1 MTDQDDNDKRR
12 IMTPPA
18 EWGGSTDK
26 EVEDWSE
33 AATPPDSNNAEEDP
47 YSEATVDSQSAEAIL
62 VDHQAA
68 AQQPKAKLPVW
79 TTVAMGAALVLLV
92 VGGWGAISERSK
104 LTNTVAQ
111 LENALATK
119 SRQGDMTAAEEQILQ
134 SDNQSLRLQLESLRE
149 QYGAVAREIELLQRS
164 VSAQIEQPTPEEA
177 LEPVAQA
184 PATQA
189 PAMQDSVA
197 QVEVTREL
205 VRDDG
210 DSGISQSED
219 SASESIGVTLAP
231 SSSDNGSW
239 FVNVAA
245 YSRRAMA
252 EQWASKISDDV
263 STAVVSAVEV
273 NGKALYRLRVVGI
286 ASRQDAKLVAKK
298 LEKTYSIGPLWVGTE
313 ELTTTVTD
321 KMAAHTPAVFDDGL
335 DDGLD
340 DGANSQLDNAV
351 SNTLDT
357 QVEAQSSQSGEGW
370 FIYVDTY
377 PTGGAADAKARAIN
391 NAGFNA
397 KVSVEYRSGELF
409 YRVQVVGIT
418 SQQEGERIAEE
429 LLSLGDMSNL
439 QLRRY

>member
-111 LENALATK
+111 LENALAAK
-119 SRQGDMTAAEEQILQ
+119 SRQGDMTAEEEQILQ

-164 VSAQIEQPTPEEA
+164 VNAQIEQPTPEESTA
-177 LEPVAQA
+177 EGTSAA
-184 PATQA
+184 P
-189 PAMQDSVA
+189 
-197 QVEVTREL
+197 
-205 VRDDG
+205 
-210 DSGISQSED
+210 
-219 SASESIGVTLAP
+219 AP
-231 SSSDNGSW
+231 SSNGDGNW

-245 YSRRAMA
+245 YSKQAMA
-252 EQWASKISDDV
+252 EKWASKISSDASKV
-263 STAVVSAVEV
+263 VVSAVEV
-273 NGKALYRLRVVGI
+273 NGKALFRLRIVGI
-286 ASRQDAKLVAKK
+286 ASRQDATRLAGE
-298 LEKTYSIGPLWVGTE
+298 LEKTYGIGPLWVGTE
-313 ELTTTVTD
+313 ELRATFTEKT
-321 KMAAHTPAVFDDGL
+321 AAQTSPAFLEEGVDDRV
-335 DDGLD
+335 DDSE
-340 DGANSQLDNAV
+340 NSQVDKAI
-351 SNTLDT
+351 SNTPDT
-357 QVEAQSSQSGEGW
+357 QVVAPSSKSGEGW

-377 PTGGAADAKARAIN
+377 PTGGAADARARTIN

-409 YRVQVVGIT
+409 YRVHVVGIT
-418 SQQEGERIAEE
+418 SQAEGERIAEE
-429 LLSLGDMSNL
+429 LSSLGDMPNL
-439 QLRRY
+439 QLRKY

>member
-111 LENALATK
+111 LENALAAK
-119 SRQGDMTAAEEQILQ
+119 SRQGDMTAEEEQILQ

-164 VSAQIEQPTPEEA
+164 VNAQIEQPTPEESTA
-177 LEPVAQA
+177 EGTSAA
-184 PATQA
+184 P
-189 PAMQDSVA
+189 
-197 QVEVTREL
+197 
-205 VRDDG
+205 
-210 DSGISQSED
+210 
-219 SASESIGVTLAP
+219 AP
-231 SSSDNGSW
+231 SSNGDGNW

-245 YSRRAMA
+245 YSKQAMA
-252 EQWASKISDDV
+252 EKWASKISSDASKV
-263 STAVVSAVEV
+263 VVSAVEV
-273 NGKALYRLRVVGI
+273 NGKALYRLRIVGI
-286 ASRQDAKLVAKK
+286 ASRQDATRLAGE
-298 LEKTYSIGPLWVGTE
+298 LEKTYRIGPLWVGTE
-313 ELTTTVTD
+313 ELTATFTEKT
-321 KMAAHTPAVFDDGL
+321 AAQTSPAFLEEGVDDGV
-335 DDGLD
+335 DDSE
-340 DGANSQLDNAV
+340 NSQVDKAI
-351 SNTLDT
+351 SNTPDT
-357 QVEAQSSQSGEGW
+357 QVVAQSSKSGEGW

-377 PTGGAADAKARAIN
+377 PTGGAADARARTIN

-409 YRVQVVGIT
+409 YRVHVVGIT
-418 SQQEGERIAEE
+418 SQAEGERIAEE
-429 LLSLGDMSNL
+429 LSSLGDMPNL
-439 QLRRY
+439 QLRKY

>member
-26 EVEDWSE
+26 EAEDWSE

-164 VSAQIEQPTPEEA
+164 VSAQIEQPTPEESTA
-177 LEPVAQA
+177 EETSAA
-184 PATQA
+184 P
-189 PAMQDSVA
+189 
-197 QVEVTREL
+197 
-205 VRDDG
+205 
-210 DSGISQSED
+210 
-219 SASESIGVTLAP
+219 AP
-231 SSSDNGSW
+231 SSIGDGSW

-286 ASRQDAKLVAKK
+286 ASRQDAKRVARE

-321 KMAAHTPAVFDDGL
+321 KMAAHTPAVF

>member
-111 LENALATK
+111 LENALAAK
-119 SRQGDMTAAEEQILQ
+119 SRQGDMTAEEEQILQ

-164 VSAQIEQPTPEEA
+164 VNAQIEQPTPEESTA
-177 LEPVAQA
+177 EGTSAA
-184 PATQA
+184 P
-189 PAMQDSVA
+189 
-197 QVEVTREL
+197 
-205 VRDDG
+205 
-210 DSGISQSED
+210 
-219 SASESIGVTLAP
+219 AP
-231 SSSDNGSW
+231 SSNGDGNW

-245 YSRRAMA
+245 YSKQAMA
-252 EQWASKISDDV
+252 EKWASKISSDASKV
-263 STAVVSAVEV
+263 VVSAVEV
-273 NGKALYRLRVVGI
+273 NGKALYRLRIVGI
-286 ASRQDAKLVAKK
+286 ASRQDATRLAGE
-298 LEKTYSIGPLWVGTE
+298 LEKTYGIGPLWVGTE
-313 ELTTTVTD
+313 ELRATFTEKT
-321 KMAAHTPAVFDDGL
+321 AAQTSPAFLEEGVDDGV
-335 DDGLD
+335 DDSE
-340 DGANSQLDNAV
+340 NSQVDKAI
-351 SNTLDT
+351 SNTPDT
-357 QVEAQSSQSGEGW
+357 QVVAQSSKSGEGW

-377 PTGGAADAKARAIN
+377 PTGGAADARARTIN

-409 YRVQVVGIT
+409 YRVHVVGIT
-418 SQQEGERIAEE
+418 SQAEGERIAEE
-429 LLSLGDMSNL
+429 LSSLGDMPNL
-439 QLRRY
+439 QLRKY

>member
-26 EVEDWSE
+26 EAEDWSE
-33 AATPPDSNNAEEDP
+33 AATPPDSNNTEEDP

-164 VSAQIEQPTPEEA
+164 VSAQIEQPTPEESTA
-177 LEPVAQA
+177 EETSTA
-184 PATQA
+184 P
-189 PAMQDSVA
+189 
-197 QVEVTREL
+197 
-205 VRDDG
+205 
-210 DSGISQSED
+210 
-219 SASESIGVTLAP
+219 AP

-286 ASRQDAKLVAKK
+286 ASRQDAKLVARE

-335 DDGLD
+335 DDG
-340 DGANSQLDNAV
+340 ANSQLDNAV

-357 QVEAQSSQSGEGW
+357 QVEAQSGQSGEGW

>member
-26 EVEDWSE
+26 EAEDWSE

-164 VSAQIEQPTPEEA
+164 VSAQIEQPTPEESTA
-177 LEPVAQA
+177 EETSAA
-184 PATQA
+184 P
-189 PAMQDSVA
+189 
-197 QVEVTREL
+197 
-205 VRDDG
+205 
-210 DSGISQSED
+210 
-219 SASESIGVTLAP
+219 AP
-231 SSSDNGSW
+231 SSIGDGSW

-286 ASRQDAKLVAKK
+286 ASRQDATRL
-298 LEKTYSIGPLWVGTE
+298 
-313 ELTTTVTD
+313 
-321 KMAAHTPAVFDDGL
+321 AA
-335 DDGLD
+335 
-340 DGANSQLDNAV
+340 
-351 SNTLDT
+351 
-357 QVEAQSSQSGEGW
+357 SS
-370 FIYVDTY
+370 
-377 PTGGAADAKARAIN
+377 
-391 NAGFNA
+391 
-397 KVSVEYRSGELF
+397 
-409 YRVQVVGIT
+409 
-418 SQQEGERIAEE
+418 
-429 LLSLGDMSNL
+429 
-439 QLRRY
+439 RRRTALALYG

>member
-26 EVEDWSE
+26 EAEDWSE

-111 LENALATK
+111 LENVLATK

-164 VSAQIEQPTPEEA
+164 VSAQIEQPTPEESTA
-177 LEPVAQA
+177 EETSAA
-184 PATQA
+184 P
-189 PAMQDSVA
+189 
-197 QVEVTREL
+197 
-205 VRDDG
+205 
-210 DSGISQSED
+210 
-219 SASESIGVTLAP
+219 AP
-231 SSSDNGSW
+231 SSIGDGSW

-286 ASRQDAKLVAKK
+286 ASRQDAKLVARE

-335 DDGLD
+335 DDGV
-340 DGANSQLDNAV
+340 NSQLDNAV

-429 LLSLGDMSNL
+429 LLSLGEMSNL

>member
-26 EVEDWSE
+26 EAEDCSE

-68 AQQPKAKLPVW
+68 VQQPKAKLPVW

-164 VSAQIEQPTPEEA
+164 VSAQIEQPTPEESTA
-177 LEPVAQA
+177 EETSAA
-184 PATQA
+184 P
-189 PAMQDSVA
+189 
-197 QVEVTREL
+197 
-205 VRDDG
+205 
-210 DSGISQSED
+210 
-219 SASESIGVTLAP
+219 AP
-231 SSSDNGSW
+231 SSIGDGSW

-286 ASRQDAKLVAKK
+286 ASRQDAKLVARE

-335 DDGLD
+335 DDG
-340 DGANSQLDNAV
+340 ANSQLDNAV

-357 QVEAQSSQSGEGW
+357 QVEAQSGQSGEGW

>member
-26 EVEDWSE
+26 EAEDWSE

-164 VSAQIEQPTPEEA
+164 VNAQIEQPTPEESTA
-177 LEPVAQA
+177 EGTSAA
-184 PATQA
+184 P
-189 PAMQDSVA
+189 
-197 QVEVTREL
+197 
-205 VRDDG
+205 
-210 DSGISQSED
+210 
-219 SASESIGVTLAP
+219 AP
-231 SSSDNGSW
+231 SSNGDGNW

-245 YSRRAMA
+245 YSKQAMA
-252 EQWASKISDDV
+252 EKWASKISSDASKV
-263 STAVVSAVEV
+263 VVSAAEV
-273 NGKALYRLRVVGI
+273 NGKALYRLRIVGI
-286 ASRQDAKLVAKK
+286 ASRQDATRLA
-298 LEKTYSIGPLWVGTE
+298 GAE
-313 ELTTTVTD
+313 E
-321 KMAAHTPAVFDDGL
+321 PR
-335 DDGLD
+335 
-340 DGANSQLDNAV
+340 SPP
-351 SNTLDT
+351 S
-357 QVEAQSSQSGEGW
+357 
-370 FIYVDTY
+370 
-377 PTGGAADAKARAIN
+377 
-391 NAGFNA
+391 
-397 KVSVEYRSGELF
+397 RSGGGF
-409 YRVQVVGIT
+409 GRRGTFAQC
-418 SQQEGERIAEE
+418 
-429 LLSLGDMSNL
+429 LGVARGRAGGRGD
-439 QLRRY
+439 

>member
-111 LENALATK
+111 LENALAAK
-119 SRQGDMTAAEEQILQ
+119 SRQGDMTAEEEQILQ

-164 VSAQIEQPTPEEA
+164 VNAQIEQPTPEESTA
-177 LEPVAQA
+177 EGTSAA
-184 PATQA
+184 P
-189 PAMQDSVA
+189 
-197 QVEVTREL
+197 
-205 VRDDG
+205 
-210 DSGISQSED
+210 
-219 SASESIGVTLAP
+219 AP
-231 SSSDNGSW
+231 SSNGDGNW

-245 YSRRAMA
+245 YSKQAMA
-252 EQWASKISDDV
+252 EKWASKISSDASKV
-263 STAVVSAVEV
+263 VVSAVEV
-273 NGKALYRLRVVGI
+273 NGKALFRLRIVGI
-286 ASRQDAKLVAKK
+286 ASRQDATRLAGE
-298 LEKTYSIGPLWVGTE
+298 LEKTYGIGPLWVGTE
-313 ELTTTVTD
+313 ELTATFTEKT
-321 KMAAHTPAVFDDGL
+321 AAQTSPAFLEEGVDDRV
-335 DDGLD
+335 DDSE
-340 DGANSQLDNAV
+340 NSQVDKAI
-351 SNTLDT
+351 SNTPDT
-357 QVEAQSSQSGEGW
+357 QVVAPSSKSGEGW

-377 PTGGAADAKARAIN
+377 PTGGAADARARTIN

-409 YRVQVVGIT
+409 YRVHVVGIT
-418 SQQEGERIAEE
+418 SQAEGERIAEE
-429 LLSLGDMSNL
+429 LSSLGDMPNL
-439 QLRRY
+439 QLRKY

>member
-26 EVEDWSE
+26 EAEDCSE

-62 VDHQAA
+62 VDHQTA

-164 VSAQIEQPTPEEA
+164 VSAQIEQPTPEESTA
-177 LEPVAQA
+177 EETSAA
-184 PATQA
+184 P
-189 PAMQDSVA
+189 
-197 QVEVTREL
+197 
-205 VRDDG
+205 
-210 DSGISQSED
+210 
-219 SASESIGVTLAP
+219 AP
-231 SSSDNGSW
+231 SSTGDGSW

-286 ASRQDAKLVAKK
+286 ASRQDAKLVARE

-335 DDGLD
+335 DDG
-340 DGANSQLDNAV
+340 ANSQLDNAV

-357 QVEAQSSQSGEGW
+357 QVEAQSGQSGEGW

>member
-111 LENALATK
+111 LENALAAK
-119 SRQGDMTAAEEQILQ
+119 SRQGDMTAEEEQILQ

-164 VSAQIEQPTPEEA
+164 VNAQIEQPTPEESTA
-177 LEPVAQA
+177 EGTSAA
-184 PATQA
+184 P
-189 PAMQDSVA
+189 
-197 QVEVTREL
+197 
-205 VRDDG
+205 
-210 DSGISQSED
+210 
-219 SASESIGVTLAP
+219 AP
-231 SSSDNGSW
+231 SSNGDGNW

-245 YSRRAMA
+245 YSKQAMA
-252 EQWASKISDDV
+252 EKWASKISSDASKV
-263 STAVVSAVEV
+263 VVSAVEV
-273 NGKALYRLRVVGI
+273 NGKALYRLRIVGI
-286 ASRQDAKLVAKK
+286 ASRQDATRLAGE
-298 LEKTYSIGPLWVGTE
+298 LEKTYGIGPLWVGTE
-313 ELTTTVTD
+313 ELRATFTEKT
-321 KMAAHTPAVFDDGL
+321 AAQTSPAFLEEGVDDRV
-335 DDGLD
+335 DDSE
-340 DGANSQLDNAV
+340 NSQVDKAI
-351 SNTLDT
+351 SNTPDT
-357 QVEAQSSQSGEGW
+357 QVVAPSSKSGEGW

-377 PTGGAADAKARAIN
+377 PTGGAADARARTIN

-409 YRVQVVGIT
+409 YRVHVVGIT
-418 SQQEGERIAEE
+418 SQAEGERIAEE
-429 LLSLGDMSNL
+429 LSSLGDMPNL
-439 QLRRY
+439 QLRKY

>member
-1 MTDQDDNDKRR
+1 MTDRDDNDKRR

-164 VSAQIEQPTPEEA
+164 VSAQIEQPTPEESTA
-177 LEPVAQA
+177 EETSAA
-184 PATQA
+184 P
-189 PAMQDSVA
+189 
-197 QVEVTREL
+197 
-205 VRDDG
+205 
-210 DSGISQSED
+210 
-219 SASESIGVTLAP
+219 AP
-231 SSSDNGSW
+231 SSIGDGSW

-286 ASRQDAKLVAKK
+286 ASRQDAKLVARE

-321 KMAAHTPAVFDDGL
+321 KMAARTPAVF

>member
-26 EVEDWSE
+26 EAEDWSE

-164 VSAQIEQPTPEEA
+164 VSAQIEQPTPEESTA
-177 LEPVAQA
+177 EETSAA
-184 PATQA
+184 P
-189 PAMQDSVA
+189 
-197 QVEVTREL
+197 
-205 VRDDG
+205 
-210 DSGISQSED
+210 
-219 SASESIGVTLAP
+219 AP
-231 SSSDNGSW
+231 SSIGDGSW

-286 ASRQDAKLVAKK
+286 ASRQDAKLVARE

-321 KMAAHTPAVFDDGL
+321 KMAAHTPAVF

>member
-26 EVEDWSE
+26 EAEDWSE

-68 AQQPKAKLPVW
+68 AQQPKAKLLVW

-164 VSAQIEQPTPEEA
+164 VSAQIEQPTPEESTA
-177 LEPVAQA
+177 EETSAA
-184 PATQA
+184 PA
-189 PAMQDSVA
+189 PW
-197 QVEVTREL
+197 
-205 VRDDG
+205 
-210 DSGISQSED
+210 
-219 SASESIGVTLAP
+219 SIG
-231 SSSDNGSW
+231 DGSW

-286 ASRQDAKLVAKK
+286 ASRQDATRLAGE
-298 LEKTYSIGPLWVGTE
+298 LEKTYGIGPLWVGTE
-313 ELTTTVTD
+313 ELTATFTEKT
-321 KMAAHTPAVFDDGL
+321 AAQTSPAFLEEGVDDRV
-335 DDGLD
+335 DDSE
-340 DGANSQLDNAV
+340 NSQVDKAI
-351 SNTLDT
+351 SNTPDT
-357 QVEAQSSQSGEGW
+357 QVVAPSSKSGEGW

>member
-111 LENALATK
+111 LENALAAK
-119 SRQGDMTAAEEQILQ
+119 SRQGDMTAEEEQILQ

-164 VSAQIEQPTPEEA
+164 VNAQIEQPTPEESTA
-177 LEPVAQA
+177 EGTSAA
-184 PATQA
+184 P
-189 PAMQDSVA
+189 
-197 QVEVTREL
+197 
-205 VRDDG
+205 
-210 DSGISQSED
+210 
-219 SASESIGVTLAP
+219 AP
-231 SSSDNGSW
+231 SSNGDGNW

-245 YSRRAMA
+245 YSKQAMA
-252 EQWASKISDDV
+252 EKWASKISSDASKV
-263 STAVVSAVEV
+263 VVSAVEV
-273 NGKALYRLRVVGI
+273 NGKALYRLRIVGI
-286 ASRQDAKLVAKK
+286 ASRQDATRLAGE
-298 LEKTYSIGPLWVGTE
+298 LEKTYGIGPLWVGTE
-313 ELTTTVTD
+313 ELTATFTEKT
-321 KMAAHTPAVFDDGL
+321 AAQTSPAFLEEGVDDSE
-335 DDGLD
+335 
-340 DGANSQLDNAV
+340 NSQVDKAI
-351 SNTLDT
+351 SNTPDT
-357 QVEAQSSQSGEGW
+357 QVVAPSSKSGEGW

-377 PTGGAADAKARAIN
+377 PTGGAADARARTIN

-409 YRVQVVGIT
+409 YRVHVVGIT
-418 SQQEGERIAEE
+418 SQAEGERIAEE
-429 LLSLGDMSNL
+429 LSSLGDMPNL
-439 QLRRY
+439 QLRKY

>member
-1 MTDQDDNDKRR
+1 MTDRDDNDKRR

-164 VSAQIEQPTPEEA
+164 VSAQIEQPTPEESTA
-177 LEPVAQA
+177 EETSAA
-184 PATQA
+184 P
-189 PAMQDSVA
+189 
-197 QVEVTREL
+197 
-205 VRDDG
+205 
-210 DSGISQSED
+210 
-219 SASESIGVTLAP
+219 AP
-231 SSSDNGSW
+231 SSIGDGSW

-286 ASRQDAKLVAKK
+286 ASRQDAKLVARE

-321 KMAAHTPAVFDDGL
+321 KMAARTPAVF

-357 QVEAQSSQSGEGW
+357 QVEAQSGQSGEGW

>member
-111 LENALATK
+111 LENALAAK
-119 SRQGDMTAAEEQILQ
+119 SRQGDMTAEEEQILQ

-164 VSAQIEQPTPEEA
+164 VNAQIEQPTPEESTA
-177 LEPVAQA
+177 EGTSAA
-184 PATQA
+184 P
-189 PAMQDSVA
+189 
-197 QVEVTREL
+197 
-205 VRDDG
+205 
-210 DSGISQSED
+210 
-219 SASESIGVTLAP
+219 AP
-231 SSSDNGSW
+231 SSNGDGNW

-245 YSRRAMA
+245 YSKQAMA
-252 EQWASKISDDV
+252 EKWASKISSDASKV
-263 STAVVSAVEV
+263 VVSAVEV
-273 NGKALYRLRVVGI
+273 NGKALYRLRIVGI
-286 ASRQDAKLVAKK
+286 ASRQDATRLAGE
-298 LEKTYSIGPLWVGTE
+298 LEKTYGIGPLWVGTE
-313 ELTTTVTD
+313 ELTATFTKKT
-321 KMAAHTPAVFDDGL
+321 AAQTSPAFLEEGVDDRV
-335 DDGLD
+335 DDSE
-340 DGANSQLDNAV
+340 NSQADKAI
-351 SNTLDT
+351 SNTPDT
-357 QVEAQSSQSGEGW
+357 QVVAQSSKSGEGW

-377 PTGGAADAKARAIN
+377 PTGGAADARARTIN

-409 YRVQVVGIT
+409 YRVHVVGIT
-418 SQQEGERIAEE
+418 SQAEGERIAEE
-429 LLSLGDMSNL
+429 LSSLGDMPNL
-439 QLRRY
+439 QLRKY

>member
-111 LENALATK
+111 LENALAAK
-119 SRQGDMTAAEEQILQ
+119 SRQGDMTAEEEQILQ

-164 VSAQIEQPTPEEA
+164 VNAQIEQPTPEESTA
-177 LEPVAQA
+177 EGTSAA
-184 PATQA
+184 P
-189 PAMQDSVA
+189 
-197 QVEVTREL
+197 
-205 VRDDG
+205 
-210 DSGISQSED
+210 
-219 SASESIGVTLAP
+219 AP
-231 SSSDNGSW
+231 SSNGDGNW

-245 YSRRAMA
+245 YSKQAMA
-252 EQWASKISDDV
+252 EKWASKISSDASKV
-263 STAVVSAVEV
+263 VVSAVEV
-273 NGKALYRLRVVGI
+273 NGKALYRLRIVGI
-286 ASRQDAKLVAKK
+286 ASRQDATRLAGE
-298 LEKTYSIGPLWVGTE
+298 LEKTYGIGPLWVGTE
-313 ELTTTVTD
+313 ELTATFTKKT
-321 KMAAHTPAVFDDGL
+321 AAQTSPAFLEEGVDDSE
-335 DDGLD
+335 
-340 DGANSQLDNAV
+340 NSQVDKAI
-351 SNTLDT
+351 SNTPDT
-357 QVEAQSSQSGEGW
+357 QVVAPSSKSGEGW

-377 PTGGAADAKARAIN
+377 PTGGAADARARTIN

-409 YRVQVVGIT
+409 YRVHVVGIT
-418 SQQEGERIAEE
+418 SQAEGERIAEE
-429 LLSLGDMSNL
+429 LSSLGDMPNL
-439 QLRRY
+439 QLRKY

>member
-111 LENALATK
+111 LENALAAK
-119 SRQGDMTAAEEQILQ
+119 SRQGDMTAEEEQILQ

-164 VSAQIEQPTPEEA
+164 VNAQIEQPTPEESTA
-177 LEPVAQA
+177 EGTSAA
-184 PATQA
+184 P
-189 PAMQDSVA
+189 
-197 QVEVTREL
+197 
-205 VRDDG
+205 
-210 DSGISQSED
+210 
-219 SASESIGVTLAP
+219 AP
-231 SSSDNGSW
+231 SSNGDGNW

-245 YSRRAMA
+245 YSKQAMA
-252 EQWASKISDDV
+252 EKWASKISSDASKV
-263 STAVVSAVEV
+263 VVSAVEV
-273 NGKALYRLRVVGI
+273 NGKALYRLRIVGI
-286 ASRQDAKLVAKK
+286 ASRQDATRLAGE
-298 LEKTYSIGPLWVGTE
+298 LEKTYGIGPLWVGTE
-313 ELTTTVTD
+313 ELTATFTKKT
-321 KMAAHTPAVFDDGL
+321 AAQTSPAFLEEGVDDSE
-335 DDGLD
+335 
-340 DGANSQLDNAV
+340 NSQVDKAI
-351 SNTLDT
+351 SNTPDT
-357 QVEAQSSQSGEGW
+357 QVVAQSSKSGEGW

-377 PTGGAADAKARAIN
+377 PTGGAADARARTIN

-409 YRVQVVGIT
+409 YRVHVVGIT
-418 SQQEGERIAEE
+418 SQAEGERIAEE
-429 LLSLGDMSNL
+429 LSSLGDMPNL
-439 QLRRY
+439 QLRKY

>member
-26 EVEDWSE
+26 EAEDWSE

-62 VDHQAA
+62 VDHQTA

-164 VSAQIEQPTPEEA
+164 VSAQIEQPTPEESTA
-177 LEPVAQA
+177 EETSAA
-184 PATQA
+184 P
-189 PAMQDSVA
+189 
-197 QVEVTREL
+197 
-205 VRDDG
+205 
-210 DSGISQSED
+210 
-219 SASESIGVTLAP
+219 AP
-231 SSSDNGSW
+231 SSTGDGSW

-286 ASRQDAKLVAKK
+286 ASRQDAKLVARE

-335 DDGLD
+335 DDG
-340 DGANSQLDNAV
+340 ANSQLDNAV

-357 QVEAQSSQSGEGW
+357 QVEAQSGQSGEGW

>member
-26 EVEDWSE
+26 EVENWSE

-104 LTNTVAQ
+104 LTNTVVQ
-111 LENALATK
+111 LENALAAK
-119 SRQGDMTAAEEQILQ
+119 SRQGDMTAEEEQILQ

-164 VSAQIEQPTPEEA
+164 VNAQIEQPTPEESTA
-177 LEPVAQA
+177 EGTSAA
-184 PATQA
+184 P
-189 PAMQDSVA
+189 
-197 QVEVTREL
+197 
-205 VRDDG
+205 
-210 DSGISQSED
+210 
-219 SASESIGVTLAP
+219 AP
-231 SSSDNGSW
+231 SSNGDGNW

-245 YSRRAMA
+245 YSKQAMA
-252 EQWASKISDDV
+252 EKWASKISSDAAKVVV
-263 STAVVSAVEV
+263 STVEV
-273 NGKALYRLRVVGI
+273 NGKALYRLRIVGI
-286 ASRQDAKLVAKK
+286 ASRQDATRLAGE
-298 LEKTYSIGPLWVGTE
+298 LERTYGIGPLWVGTE
-313 ELTTTVTD
+313 DLTATFTG
-321 KMAAHTPAVFDDGL
+321 KAPAQTSPAFLEEEVDDRVDGGV
-335 DDGLD
+335 DDSE
-340 DGANSQLDNAV
+340 NSQVDKTIN
-351 SNTLDT
+351 NTPDT
-357 QVEAQSSQSGEGW
+357 QVVAPSSKSGEGW

-377 PTGGAADAKARAIN
+377 PTGGAADARARAIN

-409 YRVQVVGIT
+409 YRVHVVGIT
-418 SQQEGERIAEE
+418 SQAEGERIAEE
-429 LLSLGDMSNL
+429 LSSLGDMPNL
-439 QLRRY
+439 QLRKY

>member
-164 VSAQIEQPTPEEA
+164 VSAQIEQPTPEESTA
-177 LEPVAQA
+177 EETSAA
-184 PATQA
+184 P
-189 PAMQDSVA
+189 
-197 QVEVTREL
+197 
-205 VRDDG
+205 
-210 DSGISQSED
+210 
-219 SASESIGVTLAP
+219 AP
-231 SSSDNGSW
+231 SSIGDGSW

-286 ASRQDAKLVAKK
+286 ASRQDAKLVARE

-335 DDGLD
+335 DDG
-340 DGANSQLDNAV
+340 ANSQLDNAV
-351 SNTLDT
+351 SNTLDK

>member
-79 TTVAMGAALVLLV
+79 MTVAMGAALVLLV

-111 LENALATK
+111 LENALAAK
-119 SRQGDMTAAEEQILQ
+119 SRQGDMTAEEEQILQ

-164 VSAQIEQPTPEEA
+164 VNAQIEQPTPEESTA
-177 LEPVAQA
+177 EGTSAA
-184 PATQA
+184 P
-189 PAMQDSVA
+189 
-197 QVEVTREL
+197 
-205 VRDDG
+205 
-210 DSGISQSED
+210 
-219 SASESIGVTLAP
+219 AP
-231 SSSDNGSW
+231 SSNGDGNW

-245 YSRRAMA
+245 YSKQAMA
-252 EQWASKISDDV
+252 EKWASKISSDASKV
-263 STAVVSAVEV
+263 VVSAVEV
-273 NGKALYRLRVVGI
+273 NGKALFRLRIVGI
-286 ASRQDAKLVAKK
+286 ASRQDATRLAGE
-298 LEKTYSIGPLWVGTE
+298 LEKTYGIGPLWVGTE
-313 ELTTTVTD
+313 ELRATFTEKT
-321 KMAAHTPAVFDDGL
+321 AAQTSPAFLEEGVDDRV
-335 DDGLD
+335 DDSE
-340 DGANSQLDNAV
+340 NSQVDKAI
-351 SNTLDT
+351 SNTPDT
-357 QVEAQSSQSGEGW
+357 QVVAPSSKSGEGW

-377 PTGGAADAKARAIN
+377 PTGGAADARARTIN

-409 YRVQVVGIT
+409 YRVHVVGIT
-418 SQQEGERIAEE
+418 SQAEGERIAEE
-429 LLSLGDMSNL
+429 LSSLGDMPNL
-439 QLRRY
+439 QLRKY

>member
-26 EVEDWSE
+26 EAEDWSE

-164 VSAQIEQPTPEEA
+164 VSAQIEQPTPEESTA
-177 LEPVAQA
+177 EETSAA
-184 PATQA
+184 P
-189 PAMQDSVA
+189 
-197 QVEVTREL
+197 
-205 VRDDG
+205 
-210 DSGISQSED
+210 
-219 SASESIGVTLAP
+219 AP
-231 SSSDNGSW
+231 SSIGDGGW

-286 ASRQDAKLVAKK
+286 ASRQDAKRVARE

-321 KMAAHTPAVFDDGL
+321 KMAAHTPAVFE
-335 DDGLD
+335 DGLD

>member
-26 EVEDWSE
+26 EAEDWSE

-164 VSAQIEQPTPEEA
+164 VSAQIEQPTPEESTA
-177 LEPVAQA
+177 EETSAA
-184 PATQA
+184 P
-189 PAMQDSVA
+189 
-197 QVEVTREL
+197 
-205 VRDDG
+205 
-210 DSGISQSED
+210 
-219 SASESIGVTLAP
+219 AP
-231 SSSDNGSW
+231 SSTGDGSW

-286 ASRQDAKLVAKK
+286 ASRQDAKLVARE

-335 DDGLD
+335 DDG
-340 DGANSQLDNAV
+340 ANSQLDNAV

-357 QVEAQSSQSGEGW
+357 QVEAQSGQSGEGW

>member
-26 EVEDWSE
+26 EAEDWSE

-164 VSAQIEQPTPEEA
+164 VSAQIEQPTPEESTA
-177 LEPVAQA
+177 EETSAA
-184 PATQA
+184 P
-189 PAMQDSVA
+189 
-197 QVEVTREL
+197 
-205 VRDDG
+205 
-210 DSGISQSED
+210 
-219 SASESIGVTLAP
+219 AP
-231 SSSDNGSW
+231 SSIGDGGW

-286 ASRQDAKLVAKK
+286 ASRQDAKRVARE

-321 KMAAHTPAVFDDGL
+321 KMAAHTPAVFE
-335 DDGLD
+335 DGLD

-357 QVEAQSSQSGEGW
+357 QVEAQSSQPGEGW

>member
-1 MTDQDDNDKRR
+1 
-12 IMTPPA
+12 
-18 EWGGSTDK
+18 
-26 EVEDWSE
+26 
-33 AATPPDSNNAEEDP
+33 
-47 YSEATVDSQSAEAIL
+47 
-62 VDHQAA
+62 
-68 AQQPKAKLPVW
+68 
-79 TTVAMGAALVLLV
+79 
-92 VGGWGAISERSK
+92 
-104 LTNTVAQ
+104 
-111 LENALATK
+111 
-119 SRQGDMTAAEEQILQ
+119 
-134 SDNQSLRLQLESLRE
+134 
-149 QYGAVAREIELLQRS
+149 
-164 VSAQIEQPTPEEA
+164 
-177 LEPVAQA
+177 
-184 PATQA
+184 
-189 PAMQDSVA
+189 
-197 QVEVTREL
+197 
-205 VRDDG
+205 
-210 DSGISQSED
+210 
-219 SASESIGVTLAP
+219 
-231 SSSDNGSW
+231 
-239 FVNVAA
+239 
-245 YSRRAMA
+245 MA

-286 ASRQDAKLVAKK
+286 ASRQDAKLVARE

-321 KMAAHTPAVFDDGL
+321 KMAARTPAVF

>member
-26 EVEDWSE
+26 EVENWSE

-79 TTVAMGAALVLLV
+79 TTVAMGAAFVLLV

-104 LTNTVAQ
+104 LTNTVVQ
-111 LENALATK
+111 LENALAAK
-119 SRQGDMTAAEEQILQ
+119 SRQGDMTAEEEQILQ

-164 VSAQIEQPTPEEA
+164 VNAQIEQPTPEESTA
-177 LEPVAQA
+177 EGTSAA
-184 PATQA
+184 P
-189 PAMQDSVA
+189 
-197 QVEVTREL
+197 
-205 VRDDG
+205 
-210 DSGISQSED
+210 
-219 SASESIGVTLAP
+219 AP
-231 SSSDNGSW
+231 SSNGDGSW

-245 YSRRAMA
+245 YSKQAMA
-252 EQWASKISDDV
+252 EEWASKISSDAAKV
-263 STAVVSAVEV
+263 VVSAVEV
-273 NGKALYRLRVVGI
+273 NGKALYRLRIVGI
-286 ASRQDAKLVAKK
+286 ASRQDATRLAGE
-298 LEKTYSIGPLWVGTE
+298 LEKTYGIGPLWVGTE
-313 ELTTTVTD
+313 ELTATFTEKT
-321 KMAAHTPAVFDDGL
+321 AAQTSPAFLEEEVDDRV
-335 DDGLD
+335 DDSE
-340 DGANSQLDNAV
+340 NSQVDKTIN
-351 SNTLDT
+351 NTPDT
-357 QVEAQSSQSGEGW
+357 QVVAPSSKSGEGW

-377 PTGGAADAKARAIN
+377 PTGGAADARARAIN

-409 YRVQVVGIT
+409 YRVHVVGIT
-418 SQQEGERIAEE
+418 SQAEGERIAEE
-429 LLSLGDMSNL
+429 LSSLGDMPNL
-439 QLRRY
+439 QLRKY

>member
-26 EVEDWSE
+26 EAEDWSE

-111 LENALATK
+111 LENVLATK

-164 VSAQIEQPTPEEA
+164 VSAQIEQPTPEESTA
-177 LEPVAQA
+177 EETSAA
-184 PATQA
+184 P
-189 PAMQDSVA
+189 
-197 QVEVTREL
+197 
-205 VRDDG
+205 
-210 DSGISQSED
+210 
-219 SASESIGVTLAP
+219 AP
-231 SSSDNGSW
+231 SSIGDGSW

-286 ASRQDAKLVAKK
+286 ASRQDAKLVARE

-335 DDGLD
+335 DDGV
-340 DGANSQLDNAV
+340 NSQLDNAV

>member
-26 EVEDWSE
+26 EAEDWSE

-164 VSAQIEQPTPEEA
+164 VSAQIEQPTPEESTA
-177 LEPVAQA
+177 EETSAA
-184 PATQA
+184 P
-189 PAMQDSVA
+189 
-197 QVEVTREL
+197 
-205 VRDDG
+205 
-210 DSGISQSED
+210 
-219 SASESIGVTLAP
+219 AP
-231 SSSDNGSW
+231 SSIGDGSW

-286 ASRQDAKLVAKK
+286 ASRQDAKLVARE

-335 DDGLD
+335 DDG
-340 DGANSQLDNAV
+340 ANSQLDNAV

-357 QVEAQSSQSGEGW
+357 QVEAQSGQSGEGW

>member
-1 MTDQDDNDKRR
+1 
-12 IMTPPA
+12 
-18 EWGGSTDK
+18 
-26 EVEDWSE
+26 
-33 AATPPDSNNAEEDP
+33 
-47 YSEATVDSQSAEAIL
+47 
-62 VDHQAA
+62 
-68 AQQPKAKLPVW
+68 
-79 TTVAMGAALVLLV
+79 MGAALVLLV

-164 VSAQIEQPTPEEA
+164 VSAQIEQPTPEESTA
-177 LEPVAQA
+177 EETSAA
-184 PATQA
+184 P
-189 PAMQDSVA
+189 
-197 QVEVTREL
+197 
-205 VRDDG
+205 
-210 DSGISQSED
+210 
-219 SASESIGVTLAP
+219 AP
-231 SSSDNGSW
+231 SSIGDGSW

-286 ASRQDAKLVAKK
+286 ASRQDAKLVARE

-335 DDGLD
+335 DDG
-340 DGANSQLDNAV
+340 ANSQLDNAV

-357 QVEAQSSQSGEGW
+357 QVEAQSGQSGEGW

>member
-111 LENALATK
+111 LENALAAK
-119 SRQGDMTAAEEQILQ
+119 SRQGDMTAEEEQILQ

-164 VSAQIEQPTPEEA
+164 VNAQIEQPTPEESTA
-177 LEPVAQA
+177 EGTSAA
-184 PATQA
+184 P
-189 PAMQDSVA
+189 
-197 QVEVTREL
+197 
-205 VRDDG
+205 
-210 DSGISQSED
+210 
-219 SASESIGVTLAP
+219 AP
-231 SSSDNGSW
+231 SSNGDGNW

-245 YSRRAMA
+245 YSKQAMA
-252 EQWASKISDDV
+252 EKWASKISSDASKV
-263 STAVVSAVEV
+263 VVSAVEV
-273 NGKALYRLRVVGI
+273 NGKALYRLRIVGI
-286 ASRQDAKLVAKK
+286 ASRQDATRLAGE
-298 LEKTYSIGPLWVGTE
+298 LEKTYGIGPLWVGTE
-313 ELTTTVTD
+313 ELTATFTEKT
-321 KMAAHTPAVFDDGL
+321 AAQTSPAFLEEGVDDRV
-335 DDGLD
+335 DDSE
-340 DGANSQLDNAV
+340 NSQVDKAI
-351 SNTLDT
+351 SNTPDT
-357 QVEAQSSQSGEGW
+357 QVVAPSSKSGEGW

-377 PTGGAADAKARAIN
+377 PTGGAADARARTIN

-409 YRVQVVGIT
+409 YRVHVVGIT
-418 SQQEGERIAEE
+418 SQAEGERIAEE
-429 LLSLGDMSNL
+429 LSSLGDMPNL
-439 QLRRY
+439 QLRKY

>member
-26 EVEDWSE
+26 EAEDWSE

-62 VDHQAA
+62 VDHQTA

-164 VSAQIEQPTPEEA
+164 VSAQIEQPTPEESTA
-177 LEPVAQA
+177 EETSAA
-184 PATQA
+184 P
-189 PAMQDSVA
+189 
-197 QVEVTREL
+197 
-205 VRDDG
+205 
-210 DSGISQSED
+210 
-219 SASESIGVTLAP
+219 AP
-231 SSSDNGSW
+231 SSIGDGSW

-286 ASRQDAKLVAKK
+286 ASRQDAKLVARE

-335 DDGLD
+335 DDG
-340 DGANSQLDNAV
+340 ANSQLDNAV

-357 QVEAQSSQSGEGW
+357 QVEAQSGQSGEGW

>member
-26 EVEDWSE
+26 EAEDWSE

-62 VDHQAA
+62 VDHQTA

-164 VSAQIEQPTPEEA
+164 VSAQIEQPTPEESTA
-177 LEPVAQA
+177 EETSAA
-184 PATQA
+184 P
-189 PAMQDSVA
+189 
-197 QVEVTREL
+197 
-205 VRDDG
+205 
-210 DSGISQSED
+210 
-219 SASESIGVTLAP
+219 AP
-231 SSSDNGSW
+231 SSIGDGSW

-286 ASRQDAKLVAKK
+286 ASRQDAKRVARE

-335 DDGLD
+335 DN
-340 DGANSQLDNAV
+340 GANSQLDNAV

-357 QVEAQSSQSGEGW
+357 QVEAQSGQSGEGW

>member
-26 EVEDWSE
+26 EAEDWSE

-62 VDHQAA
+62 VDHQTA

-164 VSAQIEQPTPEEA
+164 VSAQIEQPTPEESTA
-177 LEPVAQA
+177 EETSTA
-184 PATQA
+184 P
-189 PAMQDSVA
+189 
-197 QVEVTREL
+197 
-205 VRDDG
+205 
-210 DSGISQSED
+210 
-219 SASESIGVTLAP
+219 AP

-286 ASRQDAKLVAKK
+286 ASRQDAKLVARE

-335 DDGLD
+335 DDG
-340 DGANSQLDNAV
+340 ANSQLDNAV

-357 QVEAQSSQSGEGW
+357 QVEAQSGQSGEGW

>member
-26 EVEDWSE
+26 EVENWSE

-111 LENALATK
+111 LENALAAK
-119 SRQGDMTAAEEQILQ
+119 SRQGDMTAEEEQILQ

-164 VSAQIEQPTPEEA
+164 VNAQIEQPTPEESTA
-177 LEPVAQA
+177 EGTSAA
-184 PATQA
+184 P
-189 PAMQDSVA
+189 
-197 QVEVTREL
+197 
-205 VRDDG
+205 
-210 DSGISQSED
+210 
-219 SASESIGVTLAP
+219 AP
-231 SSSDNGSW
+231 SSNGDGNW

-245 YSRRAMA
+245 YSKQAMA
-252 EQWASKISDDV
+252 EKWASKISSDASKV
-263 STAVVSAVEV
+263 VVSAVEV
-273 NGKALYRLRVVGI
+273 NGKALYRLRIVGI
-286 ASRQDAKLVAKK
+286 ASRQDATRLAGE
-298 LEKTYSIGPLWVGTE
+298 LEKTYGIGPLWVGTE
-313 ELTTTVTD
+313 ELRATFTEKT
-321 KMAAHTPAVFDDGL
+321 AAQTSPAFLEEGVDDRV
-335 DDGLD
+335 DDSE
-340 DGANSQLDNAV
+340 NSQVDKAI
-351 SNTLDT
+351 SNTPDT
-357 QVEAQSSQSGEGW
+357 QVVAQSSKSGEGW

-377 PTGGAADAKARAIN
+377 PTGGAADARARTIN

-397 KVSVEYRSGELF
+397 KVSVEYRAGELF
-409 YRVQVVGIT
+409 YRVHVVGIT
-418 SQQEGERIAEE
+418 SQAEGERIAEE
-429 LLSLGDMSNL
+429 LSSLGDMPNL
-439 QLRRY
+439 QLRKY

>member
-111 LENALATK
+111 LENALAAK
-119 SRQGDMTAAEEQILQ
+119 SRQGDMTAEEEQILQ

-164 VSAQIEQPTPEEA
+164 VNAQIEQPTPEESTA
-177 LEPVAQA
+177 EGTSAA
-184 PATQA
+184 P
-189 PAMQDSVA
+189 
-197 QVEVTREL
+197 
-205 VRDDG
+205 
-210 DSGISQSED
+210 
-219 SASESIGVTLAP
+219 AP
-231 SSSDNGSW
+231 SSNGDGNW

-245 YSRRAMA
+245 YSKQAMA
-252 EQWASKISDDV
+252 EKWASKISSDASKV
-263 STAVVSAVEV
+263 VVSAVEV
-273 NGKALYRLRVVGI
+273 NGKALYRLRIVGI
-286 ASRQDAKLVAKK
+286 ASRQDATRLAGE
-298 LEKTYSIGPLWVGTE
+298 LEKTYGIGPLWVGTE
-313 ELTTTVTD
+313 ELTATFTEKT
-321 KMAAHTPAVFDDGL
+321 AAQTSPAFLEEGVDDSE
-335 DDGLD
+335 
-340 DGANSQLDNAV
+340 NSQVDKAI
-351 SNTLDT
+351 SNTPDT
-357 QVEAQSSQSGEGW
+357 QVVAQSSKSGEGW

-377 PTGGAADAKARAIN
+377 PTGGAADARARTIN

-409 YRVQVVGIT
+409 YRVHVVGIT
-418 SQQEGERIAEE
+418 SQAEGERIAEE
-429 LLSLGDMSNL
+429 LSSLGDMPNL
-439 QLRRY
+439 QLRKY